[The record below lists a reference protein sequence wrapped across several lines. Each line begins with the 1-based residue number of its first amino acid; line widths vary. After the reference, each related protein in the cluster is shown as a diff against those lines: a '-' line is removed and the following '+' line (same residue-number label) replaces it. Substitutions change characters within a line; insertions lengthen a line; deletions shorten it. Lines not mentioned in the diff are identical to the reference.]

1 MLGKRRGTAS
11 GLPGDSRAT
20 AGRPH
25 RDARRTEAPPH
36 RLADDRVAG
45 GAQYQETL
53 SFYTV
58 VDAVIDRYS

>member
-1 MLGKRRGTAS
+1 LVLLLLFYAEMTV
-11 GLPGDSRAT
+11 PPRAT

-25 RDARRTEAPPH
+25 RDVRRTEAPPH